1 MERRDPSPAGS
12 LVLGCYLDRRAGRG
26 QERRIR
32 RQPIHRATNTTKG
45 RYGRR
50 LLDWKR
56 GWARR
61 RCRGYPAP
69 YTTMRRANDRVYVNT
84 LILEDRGAPTL
95 AASQVNA
102 EETVSYSIT
111 PGSTVGL
118 KLMSMGGD
126 IAGNAGEKVAS
137 PGS

>member
-1 MERRDPSPAGS
+1 
-12 LVLGCYLDRRAGRG
+12 
-26 QERRIR
+26 
-32 RQPIHRATNTTKG
+32 
-45 RYGRR
+45 
-50 LLDWKR
+50 
-56 GWARR
+56 
-61 RCRGYPAP
+61 
-69 YTTMRRANDRVYVNT
+69 MRRANDRVYVNT